1 MSVLNHVKKC
11 SLVHSE
17 NEPGIVKQGSLQRK
31 GHVPLTQQAMLRWIV
46 NDGMADGLF
55 VSAGEVM
62 AH

>member
-1 MSVLNHVKKC
+1 MGKMIRGVVL
-11 SLVHSE
+11 
-17 NEPGIVKQGSLQRK
+17 QGSLQRRD
-31 GHVPLTQQAMLRWIV
+31 HVPLIQKVALRWIV